1 MGCERSQQVE
11 PEVWRWIWLVA
22 SATFVV
28 GEIAMAGT
36 FFLLPFGVGAAVA
49 TAAAFAG
56 AAVPWQWLIFV
67 VVSAAAFAAVRPL
80 VKRLESGGN
89 PIGVGASRLIGET
102 GVVVTDLSPDP
113 EQLGVVRIGREE
125 WHAETTD
132 RSHLSSGTRIEVI
145 QIEGTRAVVR
155 PLAD

>member
-1 MGCERSQQVE
+1 ME

-22 SATFVV
+22 TATFVV

-49 TAAAFAG
+49 TVIAFAG
-56 AAVPWQWLIFV
+56 ADPAWQWLAFV
-67 VVSAAAFAAVRPL
+67 AVSAAAFAAVRPL
-80 VKRLESGGN
+80 ARRLNS
-89 PIGVGASRLIGET
+89 GVGAGRLVGET
-102 GVVVTDLSPDP
+102 GVVITDLTPDP
-113 EQLGVVRIGREE
+113 AHLGAVRIGREE

-132 RSHLSSGTRIEVI
+132 RSHLPSGTRVEVV

-155 PLAD
+155 PLGKAG

>member
-1 MGCERSQQVE
+1 VE

-36 FFLLPFGVGAAVA
+36 FFLLPFGVGAAIATVVA
-49 TAAAFAG
+49 FSGAAAS
-56 AAVPWQWLIFV
+56 WQWLAFV

-80 VKRLESGGN
+80 VRRLDRGGN
-89 PIGVGASRLIGET
+89 PIGVGSSRLIGET
-102 GVVVTDLSPDP
+102 GVVIADLSPDP
-113 EQLGVVRIGREE
+113 EQMGIVRIGREE

-132 RSHLSSGTRIEVI
+132 GGHLPSGTRIEVV
-145 QIEGTRAVVR
+145 QIEGTRAVVKAVSE
-155 PLAD
+155 PD

>member
-1 MGCERSQQVE
+1 ME

-49 TAAAFAG
+49 TVVAFSGAAAS
-56 AAVPWQWLIFV
+56 WQWLTFV
-67 VVSAAAFAAVRPL
+67 VVSGGSFAAVRPL
-80 VKRLESGGN
+80 ARRLERGGN
-89 PIGVGASRLIGET
+89 PVGVGAGRLVGET
-102 GVVVTDLSPDP
+102 GIVITDLTPDP
-113 EQLGVVRIGREE
+113 EQMGVVRIGREE
-125 WHAETTD
+125 WNAETTNQ
-132 RSHLSSGTRIEVI
+132 SHLAEGTRIEVV

-155 PLAD
+155 PID

>member
-1 MGCERSQQVE
+1 ME

-22 SATFVV
+22 TATFVV

-49 TAAAFAG
+49 TVIAFAG
-56 AAVPWQWLIFV
+56 ADPAWQWLAFV
-67 VVSAAAFAAVRPL
+67 AVSAAAFAAVRPL
-80 VKRLESGGN
+80 ARRLNSGDN
-89 PIGVGASRLIGET
+89 PIGVGAGRLVGET
-102 GVVVTDLSPDP
+102 GVVITDLTPDP
-113 EQLGVVRIGREE
+113 AHLGAVRIGREE

-132 RSHLSSGTRIEVI
+132 RSHLPSGTRVEVV

-155 PLAD
+155 PLGEAG